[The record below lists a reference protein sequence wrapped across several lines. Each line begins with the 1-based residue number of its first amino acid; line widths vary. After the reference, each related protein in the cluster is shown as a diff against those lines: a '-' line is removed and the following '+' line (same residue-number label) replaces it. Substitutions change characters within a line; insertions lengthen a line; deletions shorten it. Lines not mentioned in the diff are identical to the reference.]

1 MDRTECV
8 VDEMMEREGEEQYRV
23 SMRDTFILYDTL
35 VHGIAPNFGWIAGKS
50 AQYFKGIVVTTF
62 VGSNPPARRK
72 TSR

>member
-35 VHGIAPNFGWIAGKS
+35 VHGIAPNLAGS
-50 AQYFKGIVVTTF
+50 
-62 VGSNPPARRK
+62 PANLRNISK
-72 TSR
+72 E